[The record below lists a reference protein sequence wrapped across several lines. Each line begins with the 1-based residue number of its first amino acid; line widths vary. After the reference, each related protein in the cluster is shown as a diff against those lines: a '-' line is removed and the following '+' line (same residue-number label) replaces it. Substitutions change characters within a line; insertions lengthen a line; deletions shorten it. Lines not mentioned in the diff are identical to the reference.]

1 MKTRLYQLPHQ
12 VFLTRVE
19 TSPATSLEARFG
31 HADFLVLRLVDL
43 LDPSRRDP
51 VSPDAFKYQLAA
63 SARFVRELEHEGFE
77 VPYLLSL
84 IDELPLAFETKEPWR
99 LWTSLCCLSINLQ
112 DRERWA
118 EVSDVLETT
127 WHLVNNDWPEG
138 EGLDVALR
146 LGEHYVRIDRSAD
159 AARVYRAAARR
170 AGAGGRRALRVA
182 QTALLLPAEAQR
194 AEGRYRRLLREAA
207 GAQDRCA
214 ETDVELGL
222 AHALL
227 AQGRAIEAA
236 PHAWR
241 AHQLAEHPVNA
252 GDALLTLATTLESLG
267 ALRSAAQA
275 YWSPSLGHPR
285 PTVRWRALA
294 GLVRVL
300 SRLGDRM
307 SFERWRRFGERL
319 GGDMPS
325 PTFEVEF
332 VVEAARG
339 LARFGFSEA
348 ARRFLASAA
357 ARLDDLGCASA
368 APRLLKAEEELGA
381 VAARLDLFEA
391 KQLPPALEAVAD
403 GVARLGDPPTP
414 PDTP

>member
-12 VFLTRVE
+12 VFLARTE

-51 VSPDAFKYQLAA
+51 VSRDAFQYQVVA
-63 SARFVRELEHEGFE
+63 SARFVRELEHEGLE
-77 VPYLLSL
+77 APYLVSL
-84 IDELPLAFETKEPWR
+84 IDEVPLAFEMKEPWR

-112 DRERWA
+112 DRERWE

-127 WHLVNNDWPEG
+127 WHLVDDHWPEG
-138 EGLDVALR
+138 ESLSVALR
-146 LGEHYVRIDRSAD
+146 LGEHYVRIGRTAD
-159 AARVYRAAARR
+159 AARLYRAAVRR
-170 AGAGGRRALRVA
+170 VNEGGKRALRVA
-182 QTALLLPAEAQR
+182 QAALLVPGEAQR

-207 GAQDRCA
+207 RARDRCA

-241 AHQLAEHPVNA
+241 AHQLAEHPVNS
-252 GDALLTLATTLESLG
+252 GDALLTVAVALESVG

-285 PTVRWRALA
+285 PTVRWGALA

-300 SRLGDRM
+300 SRIGDRM
-307 SFERWRRFGERL
+307 SFERWRRFGERI

-325 PTFEVEF
+325 PSFEVEF
-332 VVEAARG
+332 VIEAARG

-348 ARRFLASAA
+348 ARRFLSSAA
-357 ARLDDLGCASA
+357 ARLHDLGCASA
-368 APRLLKAEEELGA
+368 APRLLKAGGELDH
-381 VAARLDLFEA
+381 VAGGLDLVEA
-391 KQLPPALEAVAD
+391 KELPAALKAVAD
-403 GVARLGDPPTP
+403 GVAKVGDPPSP
-414 PDTP
+414 PDNP

>member
-1 MKTRLYQLPHQ
+1 M
-12 VFLTRVE
+12 FLTRTE

-43 LDPSRRDP
+43 LDQRRREP
-51 VSPDAFKYQLAA
+51 VNPDAFQYQLVA

-77 VPYLLSL
+77 APYLLSL

-127 WHLVNNDWPEG
+127 WHLVNDHWPEG
-138 EGLDVALR
+138 ESLSVALR
-146 LGEHYVRIDRSAD
+146 LGEHYVRIQRAAD
-159 AARVYRAAARR
+159 AARMYRAAARR

-182 QTALLLPAEAQR
+182 QTALLLPGEAQR
-194 AEGRYRRLLREAA
+194 AEQGYRRLLREAA
-207 GAQDRCA
+207 RAGDRSV
-214 ETDVELGL
+214 ETDIELGL
-222 AHALL
+222 ARALL
-227 AQGRAIEAA
+227 AQGRATEAA

-241 AHQLAEHPVNA
+241 AHQRAEHPVNS
-252 GDALLTLATTLESLG
+252 GDALLTVAAALESVG

-300 SRLGDRM
+300 SRIGDRM

-325 PTFEVEF
+325 PSFEVEF
-332 VVEAARG
+332 VIEAARG
-339 LARFGFSEA
+339 LARFAYPEA
-348 ARRFLASAA
+348 ARRFLSTAA
-357 ARLDDLGCASA
+357 ARLEDVDSRR
-368 APRLLKAEEELGA
+368 PS
-381 VAARLDLFEA
+381 
-391 KQLPPALEAVAD
+391 
-403 GVARLGDPPTP
+403 
-414 PDTP
+414 

>member
-1 MKTRLYQLPHQ
+1 MKIRPHQLPHH
-12 VFLTRVE
+12 VFLTRTE

-43 LDPSRRDP
+43 LDSSRRDP
-51 VSPDAFKYQLAA
+51 VSPDAFQYQVAA

-112 DRERWA
+112 DRERWEEA
-118 EVSDVLETT
+118 SDVLETT
-127 WHLVNNDWPEG
+127 WHLVDDDWPEG
-138 EGLDVALR
+138 QSLDVALR

-159 AARVYRAAARR
+159 AARLYRAAARR
-170 AGAGGRRALRVA
+170 AGAGGRRTLRVA
-182 QTALLLPAEAQR
+182 QTALLLPGEAQR

-207 GAQDRCA
+207 AARDRCA

-222 AHALL
+222 ARALL
-227 AQGRAIEAA
+227 AQGRATEAA
-236 PHAWR
+236 SHAWR

-252 GDALLTLATTLESLG
+252 GDALLAVAAAFESMG
-267 ALRSAAQA
+267 AFRTAAQA

-285 PTVRWRALA
+285 PTVRWSALA

-300 SRLGDRM
+300 SRIGDRM
-307 SFERWRRFGERL
+307 SFERWRRFGERI

-325 PTFEVEF
+325 PSFEAEF
-332 VVEAARG
+332 VIEAARG
-339 LARFGFSEA
+339 LARFGYPET
-348 ARRFLASAA
+348 ARRFLSTAA
-357 ARLDDLGCASA
+357 ARLEDLGSSTM
-368 APRLLKAEEELGA
+368 APRFLKAEEELD
-381 VAARLDLFEA
+381 DLAGGRDIVEA
-391 KQLPPALEAVAD
+391 KELPVALKAVAD
-403 GVARLGDPPTP
+403 DVARLGDPPSP